1 MHCTARI
8 ISETKIMNRNSQLKI
23 FKTGNYSYVYIYF
36 KHGKNIIRINTKKS
50 VVKNG
55 MTKDNLY
62 NSKVADF
69 EKLNNETLK
78 LKSLVDT
85 YLLYKFKFYKPV
97 VSQKEC
103 EQFIKTDY
111 YKGGVCDGTPYTIDR
126 FAKPTSPKMLNDYLA
141 GFYNLKSMELANRT
155 GLKDYKSL
163 CNAIIEYQ
171 KFYNKTLSLED
182 INSKTFVL
190 EFRNFLSIEHP
201 EDYKTKGGLNDNTI
215 NKRLRYLKAFYNYV
229 EVEGIYSFK
238 KNLFSFKKQGFD
250 IEVIALT
257 KQEIQEFYQ
266 LAISVKKWEMIR
278 DLFVFNCFAGLR
290 FSDLKTL
297 KRNEISQDDNGIHII
312 KKENQKTNITVVIPI
327 MGEALEI
334 LKKYNFQLPSF
345 SNQFFNRELKKIM
358 IHYNLMG
365 QEIKRKRRVLGS
377 NKDYFVKKRDLVSS
391 HVCRKTFITLGISA
405 NIPFNSLML
414 ASGHS
419 QLATMKKYVKKVSDI
434 EAFKR
439 IYLNKAV

>member
-1 MHCTARI
+1 
-8 ISETKIMNRNSQLKI
+8 MNQHSQLKI

-36 KHGKNIIRINTKKS
+36 KHGKNIIRINTKN
-50 VVKNG
+50 VVIKNG
-55 MTKDNLY
+55 MTKENLY
-62 NSKVADF
+62 NSKVDDY
-69 EKLNNETLK
+69 EKKNNATLK

-85 YLLYKFKFYKPV
+85 YLLYKFRFYKPEI
-97 VSQKEC
+97 SQREC
-103 EQFIKTDY
+103 EQFIRTDY
-111 YKGGVCDGTPYTIDR
+111 YKGNVFDGTPYTTDR
-126 FAKPTSPKMLNDYLA
+126 FAKPSPPKVLNDYLTE
-141 GFYNLKSMELANRT
+141 FYNLKSMELANRT

-163 CNAIIEYQ
+163 YNAVIEYQ
-171 KFYNKTLSLED
+171 KFNNKTLSLED
-182 INSKTFVL
+182 VNSKAFVL
-190 EFRNFLSIEHP
+190 GFRNFLSVQHP

-215 NKRLRYLKAFYNYV
+215 NKRLRYLKAFYDYI
-229 EVEGIYSFK
+229 ETEEIYSFK
-238 KNLFSFKKQGFD
+238 KNLFSFKKEGFD

-266 LAISVKKWEMIR
+266 LAIDVKKWEMIR

-297 KRNEISQDDNGIHII
+297 KRNEISQDNNGIHII
-312 KKENQKTNITVVIPI
+312 KKENQKTNITVEIPV

-345 SNQFFNRELKKIM
+345 SNQFFNRELKKIL
-358 IHYNLMG
+358 IHHDLMG

-377 NKDYFVKKRDLVSS
+377 NKDYFVKKRELVSS

-419 QLATMKKYVKKVSDI
+419 QLATMKKYIKKVVDS
-434 EAFKR
+434 ESFKG
-439 IYLNKAV
+439 IYLNTAV